1 MKADLDPQ
9 EADMYPTH
17 WNEFSKFIHLSKYSR
32 WNEEKKMREGWND
45 TVERWWDWLCAQAN
59 ANGLPT
65 LDLSIRDMVY
75 QRDVMPSMRSLMT
88 AGLAANRDNVCIFNC
103 SYLDLDSPVALAE
116 LLYIL
121 MNGTGV
127 GYSVEKRVVDLWPEV
142 PSEIQRIEDTVLF
155 CEDSKEGWADMV
167 KKLLQNLLSG
177 KHPTWDLSKV
187 RAAGARLETFG
198 GRASGPEP
206 LEDCL
211 RFITKTVYGAQGRKM
226 RPIEIHDMACVI
238 ANSVIVG
245 GVRRS
250 AMISLSDLHDND
262 MANAKSGS
270 WWEAHPYRALA
281 NNSAVYVDK
290 PQMDEFMDEWLKIY
304 RSYSGERGIFNRQA
318 TKLCS
323 KEINRDSNHEFG
335 TNPCGEI
342 TLRPMQFCNLT
353 EVVLRKDDDVSTV
366 EEKVRAATIIG
377 CIQAT
382 CTNFPYLRDE
392 WAKNTEE
399 EALLGVSLTG
409 IADFNPSATEY
420 KIFRKE
426 ANRVTDEYSVK
437 LGINRPA
444 AVTTVKPSGTVSC
457 LVDSSSGIHERW
469 SQYYIRRARMDQK
482 DPMCKLM
489 IDSGV
494 PGAPC
499 VNNPANTWVFDFP
512 IGIDRE
518 VTDPS
523 AQLQLDKW
531 YDCKKHYT
539 DHNPSVTITYKP
551 EEFMALGSELY
562 RPHIWSVAQGLSF
575 LPKSDHVYQQAPYEA
590 ISKEKYDVLAASMPN
605 VDWTLL
611 SQYELEDNTKSGQA
625 FACTGGACEIVDT
638 TEH

>member
-1 MKADLDPQ
+1 MFPDN
-9 EADMYPTH
+9 
-17 WNEFSKFIHLSKYSR
+17 WNEFSKFIALSKYSR
-32 WNEEKKMREGWND
+32 WQPEKNAREGWVE
-45 TVERWWDWLCAQAN
+45 TVDRWWAWLNKQAA
-59 ANGLPT
+59 ANGVPVLNQG
-65 LDLSIRDMVY
+65 IRDMVY
-75 QRDVMPSMRSLMT
+75 NREVMPSMRSLMT
-88 AGLAANRDNVCIFNC
+88 AGPAADRDSTCIYNC
-103 SYLDLDSPVALAE
+103 SYMDLDSPVAMAE
-116 LLYIL
+116 LLYVL

-127 GYSVEKRVVDLWPEV
+127 GYSVEKRVVDCWPAV
-142 PSEIQRIEDTVLF
+142 PASIERVDGAVIA

-167 KKLLQNLLSG
+167 KFLLTDLLAG

-187 RAAGARLETFG
+187 RPAGARLETFG

-211 RFITKTVYGAQGRKM
+211 RFITKTIYKARGRRL
-226 RPIEIHDMACVI
+226 RPLEVHDMACVI

-250 AMISLSDLHDND
+250 AMISLSDLHDVE

-281 NNSAVYVDK
+281 NNSAVYEEK
-290 PQMDEFMDEWLKIY
+290 PQMDEFMDEWTRIY
-304 RSYSGERGIFNRQA
+304 RSFSGERGMFNRQA
-318 TKLCS
+318 AQLCS
-323 KEINRDSNHEFG
+323 EDIGRDSDHKFG

-353 EVVLRKDDDVSTV
+353 EVVLRKGDTTQRIL
-366 EEKVRAATIIG
+366 EKIEAAAAIG
-377 CIQAT
+377 CVQAT
-382 CTNFPYLRDE
+382 CTNFPYLRPE
-392 WAKNTEE
+392 WQANTAE

-409 IADFNPSATEY
+409 IADFNPTPHEY
-420 KIFRKE
+420 KMFRAHANKRAE
-426 ANRVTDEYSVK
+426 AYADL

-489 IDSGV
+489 MDAGM

-499 VNNPANTWVFDFP
+499 VNNPNNTYVFDFP

-523 AQLQLDKW
+523 AELQMDKW
-531 YDCKKHYT
+531 YECKKNYT

-551 EEFMALGSELY
+551 DEFMALGAKLY
-562 RPHIWSVAQGLSF
+562 KDHVWKVAQGLSF

-590 ISKEKYDVLAASMPN
+590 ISEAEYNKLAAAMPTVPWEN
-605 VDWTLL
+605 L
-611 SQYELEDNTKSGQA
+611 SKYELEDNTKSGQA
-625 FACTGGACEIVDT
+625 FACTGGACEVVDT

>member
-1 MKADLDPQ
+1 
-9 EADMYPTH
+9 MYPSD

-32 WNEEKKMREGWND
+32 WNQEKGKREGWGD
-45 TVERWWDWLCAQAN
+45 TVDRWWDWLTAQA
-59 ANGLPT
+59 ARNGLPT
-65 LDLSIRDMVY
+65 LDYSLKDMVY
-75 QRDVMPSMRSLMT
+75 NRDVMPSMRSFMT
-88 AGLAANRDNVCIFNC
+88 AGDAANRDSTCIYNC
-103 SYLDLDSPVALAE
+103 SYLDLDSPVAMAE
-116 LLYIL
+116 LLYVL

-127 GYSVEKRVVDLWPEV
+127 GYSVEKRVVDQWPAV
-142 PSEIQRIEDTVLF
+142 PASIERVEGAVIV

-167 KKLLQNLLSG
+167 KLLLTGLLAG

-187 RAAGARLETFG
+187 RPAGARLETFG

-211 RFITKTVYGAQGRKM
+211 RFITKTIYKAQGRRL
-226 RPIEIHDMACVI
+226 RPIEVHDMACVI
-238 ANSVIVG
+238 ANAVIVG

-250 AMISLSDLHDND
+250 AMISLSDLHDVE

-281 NNSAVYVDK
+281 NNSAVYEEK
-290 PQMDEFMDEWLKIY
+290 PQMDEFMDEWTRIY
-304 RSYSGERGIFNRQA
+304 RSYSGERGMFNRQA
-318 TKLCS
+318 AKLCS
-323 KEINRDSNHEFG
+323 NSIGRDSNHRFG

-353 EVVLRKDDDVSTV
+353 EVVLRSGDEQETV
-366 EEKVRAATIIG
+366 LEKIRAATIIG

-382 CTNFPYLRDE
+382 CSNFPYLRDE
-392 WAKNTEE
+392 WKTNTTE

-409 IADFNPSATEY
+409 IADFNPTPHEY
-420 KIFRKE
+420 RSFRE
-426 ANRVTDEYSVK
+426 RANRIADEYSDK

-469 SQYYIRRARMDQK
+469 SQFYIRRARMDQK

-489 IDSGV
+489 MDSGV

-499 VNNPANTWVFDFP
+499 VNNPDNTYVFDFP
-512 IGIDRE
+512 IGIDRK
-518 VTDPS
+518 VKDPS
-523 AQLQLDKW
+523 AKLQMDNW
-531 YDCKKHYT
+531 YSCKRNYT
-539 DHNPSVTITYKP
+539 DHNPSVTITYKS
-551 EEFMALGSELY
+551 EEYMALGAELY
-562 RPHIWSVAQGLSF
+562 KNHVWEVAQGLSF

-590 ISKEKYDVLAASMPN
+590 IDEEQYNALTAAMPT
-605 VDWTLL
+605 VDWSML
-611 SQYELEDNTKSGQA
+611 SKYELEDNTKSGQA

-638 TEH
+638 TEN

>member
-1 MKADLDPQ
+1 M
-9 EADMYPTH
+9 EALEPEMYPSD

-32 WNEEKKMREGWND
+32 WNDEANKREGWGE
-45 TVERWWDWLCAQAN
+45 TVDRWWDWLTAQA
-59 ANGLPT
+59 ARNGLNN
-65 LDLSIRDMVY
+65 LDLSLKDMVY

-88 AGLAANRDNVCIFNC
+88 AGPAADRDNVCIFNC

-116 LLYIL
+116 LLYVL

-127 GYSVEKRVVDLWPEV
+127 GYSVEKRVVDKWPAV
-142 PSEIQRIEDTVLF
+142 PQDIERVEGAVLS

-167 KKLLQNLLSG
+167 KYLLQDLLHG
-177 KHPTWDLSKV
+177 KHPTWDLTKV
-187 RAAGARLETFG
+187 RPAGSRLKTFG

-211 RFITKTVYGAQGRKM
+211 RFITKTIYGARGRRL

-250 AMISLSDLHDND
+250 AMISLSDLHDVE
-262 MANAKSGS
+262 MANAKSGN

-281 NNSAVYVDK
+281 NNSAVYEEK
-290 PQMDEFMDEWLKIY
+290 PQMDEFMDEWTRIY
-304 RSYSGERGIFNRQA
+304 RSFSGERGVFNRQA
-318 TKLCS
+318 AQLCS
-323 KEINRDSNHEFG
+323 HEIGRDDNHYFG

-353 EVVLRKDDDVSTV
+353 EVVLRKDDNEEMVL
-366 EEKVRAATIIG
+366 EKVRAATIIG
-377 CIQAT
+377 CIQAA
-382 CTNFPYLRDE
+382 CTHFPYLRPQ
-392 WAKNTEE
+392 WRVNTEE

-409 IADFNPSATEY
+409 IADFNPTNHEY
-420 KIFRKE
+420 NQFRQK
-426 ANRVTDEYSVK
+426 ANEVADEYSDI

-489 IDSGV
+489 MDAGV

-499 VNNPANTWVFDFP
+499 VNNPGNTYVFEFP
-512 IGIDRE
+512 IGIERE
-518 VTDPS
+518 VKDPS
-523 AQLQLDKW
+523 ADLQMDNW
-531 YDCKKHYT
+531 YDCKKYYT

-551 EEFMALGSELY
+551 DEFMALGAKLY
-562 RPHIWSVAQGLSF
+562 KDHVWKVAQGLSF
-575 LPKSDHVYQQAPYEA
+575 LPKAEHVYQQAPYEA
-590 ISKEKYDVLAASMPN
+590 ITAEQYDVLAASMPT

-638 TEH
+638 TEN

>member
-1 MKADLDPQ
+1 
-9 EADMYPTH
+9 MYPSD

-32 WNEEKKMREGWND
+32 WDDNQGRREDWSE
-45 TVERWWDWLCAQAN
+45 TVDRWWDWLCSQAK
-59 ANGLPT
+59 ANGMPQLN
-65 LDLSIRDMVY
+65 LSIKDMVY
-75 QRDVMPSMRSLMT
+75 NRDVMPSMRSLMT
-88 AGLAANRDNVCIFNC
+88 AGQAADRDNVCIFNC

-127 GYSVEKRVVDLWPEV
+127 GYSVEKRVVDKWPAV
-142 PSEIQRIEDTVLF
+142 PEFIERVDGAVIS
-155 CEDSKEGWADMV
+155 CEDSKEGWADVV
-167 KKLLQNLLSG
+167 KHLLSDLLSG
-177 KHPTWDLSKV
+177 KHPTWDLSRV
-187 RAAGARLETFG
+187 RPAGARLKTFG

-211 RFITKTVYGAQGRKM
+211 RFITKTIYGARGRRL

-250 AMISLSDLHDND
+250 AMISLSDLHDVE

-281 NNSAVYVDK
+281 NNSAVYEDK
-290 PQMDEFMDEWLKIY
+290 PQMDEFMDEWTRIY

-318 TKLCS
+318 AQLCS
-323 KEINRDSNHEFG
+323 KDIKRDPDHNFG

-353 EVVLRKDDDVSTV
+353 EVVLRKGDEVDAVL
-366 EEKVRAATIIG
+366 EKIEAATAIG

-382 CTNFPYLRDE
+382 CTKFPYLRDE
-392 WAKNTEE
+392 WQENTEE

-409 IADFNPSATEY
+409 IADFNPTPHEY
-420 KIFRKE
+420 NLFRNR
-426 ANRVTDEYSVK
+426 ANKMADGYAAL

-489 IDSGV
+489 MDAGI

-499 VNNPANTWVFDFP
+499 VNNPENTYVFDFP

-518 VTDPS
+518 VKDPS
-523 AQLQLDKW
+523 ADLQMDKW

-551 EEFMALGSELY
+551 DEFMALGAKLY
-562 RPHIWSVAQGLSF
+562 TDHVWKVAQGLSF

-590 ISKEKYDVLAASMPN
+590 ITREEYEALDAAMPTVN
-605 VDWTLL
+605 WELL
-611 SQYELEDNTKSGQA
+611 SKYELEDNTKSGQA
-625 FACTGGACEIVDT
+625 FACTGGACEIIDT
-638 TEH
+638 TEN